1 MITHTLL
8 KYDVFTNDIK
18 VSLDVKDIL
27 SEEIILRQESD
38 NDNQLQADSIQNFLS
53 VGGSSYINRC
63 IAIDNNVQDYQLLL
77 NSYERCT
84 ENDNITP
91 FNSMYDIVKLYNG
104 PLIYDGQIY
113 DYDQYKYFSVYKKN
127 KSYYDI
133 IESKIKMC
141 PYSSKKIYLYHN
153 YNGDSNVTYTIM
165 LYFLNYL
172 IDLLSTKYIY
182 FLTMMSDDNTNPVV
196 KANTFSTERTMLENK
211 ISELKNNS
219 KGIENFKDLVLYAKN
234 NLDIWFG
241 YKTEVENKLINIA
254 NTVQNISSDTIYLS
268 EEYYNFNS
276 ISTETSIYNLGA
288 LSNYIS
294 GNNILSSDIVFQK
307 AYKMYI
313 NNQEIYLYEYAY
325 YHNNIIIK

>member
-27 SEEIILRQESD
+27 GEELSLRQESD
-38 NDNQLQADSIQNFLS
+38 NANQLQTDNIQNFLS
-53 VGGSSYINRC
+53 VDGSSYINRC
-63 IAIDNNVQDYQLLL
+63 IAIDNNVQDYQLLI

-91 FNSMYDIVKLYNG
+91 FNGMHDIVKLYTG

-113 DYDQYKYFSVYKKN
+113 DYDQYKYFREDMKYE
-127 KSYYDI
+127 SYYDI
-133 IESKIKMC
+133 VESKIKMC
-141 PYSSKKIYLYHN
+141 PYSSEKIYLYHN

-182 FLTMMSDDNTNPVV
+182 FLTMMSDDNTNPIV
-196 KANTFSTERTMLENK
+196 KANTFSTQRTMLENK

-241 YKTEVENKLINIA
+241 YKTEVENKLINIS
-254 NTVQNISSDTIYLS
+254 NTTQNISSDTIYLS
-268 EEYYNFNS
+268 EEYYNFNTIAHETNIYYLDS
-276 ISTETSIYNLGA
+276 LGKYITE
-288 LSNYIS
+288 
-294 GNNILSSDIVFQK
+294 NNISSSAIVFQK

-313 NNQEIYLYEYAY
+313 SNQEIYLYEYAY